1 MLQQKPSGKK
11 TQPVEIT
18 EISAF
23 TFRASS
29 RRKAY
34 TLKFCPG
41 QGYGCQCQGFK
52 DKGLCKH
59 KIALLGYLNVSLPA
73 TPVA

>member
-1 MLQQKPSGKK
+1 MLQQKTIEKK
-11 TQPVEIT
+11 SQPIEIT

-41 QGYGCQCQGFK
+41 QGYGCECQDFEN
-52 DKGLCKH
+52 KGRCEH
-59 KIALLGYLNVSLPA
+59 KIALLGYLNVSLT